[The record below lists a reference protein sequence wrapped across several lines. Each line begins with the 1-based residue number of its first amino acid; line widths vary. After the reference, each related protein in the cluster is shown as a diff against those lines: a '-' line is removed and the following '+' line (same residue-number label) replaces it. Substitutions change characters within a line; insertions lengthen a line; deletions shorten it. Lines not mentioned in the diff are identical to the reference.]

1 MLYAP
6 SRSGWLVV
14 SEDKGRDAVG
24 GGEVER
30 VGGPAVG
37 VNLEATLQ
45 KSSKLS
51 ILQ

>member
-6 SRSGWLVV
+6 SRSGWLLV

-24 GGEVER
+24 GGEIDR
-30 VGGPAVG
+30 VGPAVG